1 MRSVELFFGWNNEQC
16 PMKVIYNKL
25 VRVIE
30 VTLD

>member
-1 MRSVELFFGWNNEQC
+1 MLKFFFGSNNEQC
-16 PMKVIYNKL
+16 PMKVIYDKL